1 MRTFVV
7 ALTLLVFALPA
18 LAQTASTGKSKM
30 VNDGPAKGETK
41 PKVDD
46 KAYGNALGNL
56 PDKKFDPWK
65 DMR

>member
-7 ALTLLVFALPA
+7 ALTIALLAPPA
-18 LAQTASTGKSKM
+18 HAQQAGTKPSKLQS
-30 VNDGPAKGETK
+30 GEQKQEEK

-46 KAYGNALGNL
+46 RAYRNSLGNL

>member
-7 ALTLLVFALPA
+7 ALTLLVLALPA
-18 LAQTASTGKSKM
+18 QAQQASAGKSKM
-30 VNDGPAKGETK
+30 LNDGPVKGETK

>member
-7 ALTLLVFALPA
+7 ALTLLVFALS
-18 LAQTASTGKSKM
+18 AQAQQATAGKSKLQ
-30 VNDGPAKGETK
+30 NDGPMKGETK
-41 PKVDD
+41 PKADD

>member
-1 MRTFVV
+1 MRVSAKADYAV
-7 ALTLLVFALPA
+7 RAAA
-18 LAQTASTGKSKM
+18 ELAASD
-30 VNDGPAKGETK
+30 DGPVKGETK

>member
-1 MRTFVV
+1 MRTCVL

-18 LAQTASTGKSKM
+18 LAQQASAGKSKM
-30 VNDGPAKGETK
+30 VNDGPVKGETK

-46 KAYGNALGNL
+46 RAYRNSLGNL